1 MFRLHRYHGTAVGIA
16 ILLLGGSLHAQSP
29 AVAPLPDLEEYLK
42 NAQLAPTGFDRPRPM
57 TVSPI
62 IPCLPCVPCSPC
74 GPRTVIPGAP
84 STPSTPSSPSQQ
96 PLIDPGALA
105 TSTQTAANLG
115 GFDSGVGTPST
126 IGMFGNYFGGRPNL
140 GPAFVK
146 RPGLLN
152 GYTIVASVNP
162 LYPGGNGVI
171 GNFANAAFSLRDP
184 TGRFPISN
192 QTIPFSLL
200 GIVGSF
206 TETIPTPRITPPIL
220 TGTLQYLGGEPG
232 ATIPAGLNLTP
243 ANQQRL
249 TAARNSR
256 LLPNLIQ
263 APDLAKHPN
272 AQPGPVSFDPVTAAY
287 VDNDYTGLEY
297 VSRINSYYYL
307 QQTITVP
314 NPSAGGVVGLITIA
328 EDNSP
333 LPRDRFIFNYD
344 YFDQVPFT
352 PTGIPVNRYQ
362 FGFEKTFFDGWT
374 SLEVRLPFA
383 STLNSTI
390 GTFSDGTNTEFGNLR
405 LAVKALLLRRPT
417 LNIATGLAIYLP
429 TADSIQIIGPDGSDL
444 IRVDNSSVQLS
455 PYIGALL
462 TPNERLFAQA
472 WIGFVFD
479 TKGNPVHV
487 NPEFF
492 AGSYDIG
499 NLRAGTLMMVD
510 LQIGYWLY
518 QADSG
523 ILQRLAPFCELH
535 YNGTVSN
542 GSVLSTSSGL
552 LIGDVNG
559 NFDDWTLSAG
569 FLSQLG
575 QNTTLSVGAV
585 APLRSGQNRMF
596 DYQVGVRLNYFFG
609 YTARQRA
616 AASRVTGF

>member
-1 MFRLHRYHGTAVGIA
+1 
-16 ILLLGGSLHAQSP
+16 
-29 AVAPLPDLEEYLK
+29 
-42 NAQLAPTGFDRPRPM
+42 
-57 TVSPI
+57 
-62 IPCLPCVPCSPC
+62 
-74 GPRTVIPGAP
+74 
-84 STPSTPSSPSQQ
+84 
-96 PLIDPGALA
+96 
-105 TSTQTAANLG
+105 
-115 GFDSGVGTPST
+115 
-126 IGMFGNYFGGRPNL
+126 MFGNYFGGPSSPRTFL
-140 GPAFVK
+140 LT
-146 RPGLLN
+146 RPGKLN
-152 GYTIVASVNP
+152 GYTIVASAQELSIN
-162 LYPGGNGVI
+162 GGI
-171 GNFANAAFSLRDP
+171 RTGNFVNAYFGLRDP
-184 TGRFPISN
+184 SGHFPISN
-192 QTIPFSLL
+192 QTIPLSAL
-200 GIVGSF
+200 GITGPF
-206 TETIPTPRITPPIL
+206 TETFPTPTTNLPLL
-220 TGTLQYLGGEPG
+220 TGVLNYLAGAPG
-232 ATIPAGLNLTP
+232 ATIPAGLNLSP
-243 ANQQRL
+243 ANQQLL
-249 TAARNSR
+249 TSARNSR
-256 LLPNLIQ
+256 LIPNLIQ
-263 APDLAKHPN
+263 APDLTNNPN
-272 AQPGPVSFDPVTAAY
+272 ALPGPVSFDPVTGAY
-287 VDNDYTGLEY
+287 VDGNGTAIDY

-307 QQTITVP
+307 PQIINIP
-314 NPSAGGVVGLITIA
+314 NPSAGGNVGLITIA

-499 NLRAGTLMMVD
+499 NLRAGTLMTVD